1 MRKMRN
7 KIRKHNVSPDGMLRL
22 TPKEYSE
29 LFLEGAVTLFAV
41 FIIYIGILGI
51 LDQTLDYPLQIEDDQ
66 LLFREYWNLRTDN
79 ILFYYKIY
87 NTVSVIFA
95 FGFTSWRLIRR
106 YRQMQLAHVL
116 DELHRIATN
125 DQYARIPFQLN
136 GDMGKVVESI
146 NHLVDSTNRAMEEE
160 RKIEKSKDELITN
173 VSHDL
178 RTPLTSIIGYLGL
191 ITNGPHEL
199 EEEPK
204 HYATVAYNKAQQM
217 KVLVDELFEY
227 TTMRPGGVPL
237 RLSDVSINNF
247 LEQVAA
253 DFELDVQKKD
263 MSIEMIP
270 STKPIVLEIDAEKM
284 VRVISNLLS
293 NAVKYG
299 EEGTAITIETKEE
312 NGIVSIAI
320 KNSGPTI
327 PTEVLNKLFYRFY
340 RAEGSRSKET
350 GGTGLG
356 LAIAENIIHMHGGV
370 IRAESVEHET
380 SFYIFLPSEN
390 HSALKE
396 TTDYFIK

>member
-1 MRKMRN
+1 MHKIRN
-7 KIRKHNVSPDGMLRL
+7 KRRRHNVSPDGMLRL

-51 LDQTLDYPLQIEDDQ
+51 LDQTLDYPLSIEDNQ
-66 LLFREYWNLRTDN
+66 LLFREYWNLRTDS

-87 NTVSVIFA
+87 NILSIIFA

-106 YRQMQLAHVL
+106 YRQMQLVHVL

-125 DQYARIPFQLN
+125 DQYSRIPFQLN

-146 NHLVDSTNRAMEEE
+146 NRLVDSTNRAMEEE
-160 RKIEKSKDELITN
+160 RRIEKSKDELITN

-191 ITNGPHEL
+191 ITNGPHQL
-199 EEEPK
+199 EEEPQ
-204 HYATVAYNKAQQM
+204 HYALVAYNKAQQM

-237 RLSDVSINNF
+237 RLTDVPINNF
-247 LEQVAA
+247 LAQVAA
-253 DFELDVQKKD
+253 DFELEVQKKS
-263 MSIEMIP
+263 MSIELEP
-270 STKPIVLEIDAEKM
+270 APEKIVLEIDAEKM

-293 NAVKYG
+293 NAIKYG
-299 EEGTAITIETKEE
+299 QEGTPITIATKE
-312 NGIVSIAI
+312 NDGIVTIAI
-320 KNSGPTI
+320 KNIGSTI
-327 PTEVLNKLFYRFY
+327 PPEVLNKLFYRFY
-340 RAEGSRSKET
+340 RVEGSRSKET

-370 IRAESVEHET
+370 IRAESQNNET
-380 SFYIFLPSEN
+380 IFSILLPAEN
-390 HSALKE
+390 HSAITEKMAL
-396 TTDYFIK
+396 